1 MLHQKFSEI
10 TSIVRF
16 MLNQLYSIYL
26 FISSSVMPCSRPSY
40 HQKRRGWAPAHSTYT
55 WTLPETEVPLKIKH
69 PIERRAQVEHHGLL
83 CNIFQVSA
91 RRAASTFS
99 IETLAVKI
107 PLILLES
114 GHSSAC
120 MMEELKDCYE
130 MKTAKL
136 SLNIILQ
143 KCCS

>member
-1 MLHQKFSEI
+1 MAFF
-10 TSIVRF
+10 V
-16 MLNQLYSIYL
+16 
-26 FISSSVMPCSRPSY
+26 ISSRSL
-40 HQKRRGWAPAHSTYT
+40 QEEQ
-55 WTLPETEVPLKIKH
+55 LLLTE
-69 PIERRAQVEHHGLL
+69 
-83 CNIFQVSA
+83 
-91 RRAASTFS
+91 